1 MMPAA
6 MALQIIAMVPLRP
19 PSGLCLIC
27 FFLADEQTDYC
38 AEALLHRLKEESNIW
53 CTVVTNKEK
62 YLALGDTGV
71 LLPPQYDGIQ
81 AVFSGAVF
89 SQMFSCLC
97 SLSRGYDPDN
107 PKGVS
112 KKTVTI

>member
-1 MMPAA
+1 MS
-6 MALQIIAMVPLRP
+6 R
-19 PSGLCLIC
+19 GLGDVYKRQYL
-27 FFLADEQTDYC
+27 FFLADEKTDYC

-62 YLALGDTGV
+62 YLSLGDTSV
-71 LLPPQYDGIQ
+71 LLPVKYDGIR

-89 SQMFSCLC
+89 SQMFACLC
-97 SLSRGYDPDN
+97 SLSREYDPDH

-112 KKTVTI
+112 KKTVTV